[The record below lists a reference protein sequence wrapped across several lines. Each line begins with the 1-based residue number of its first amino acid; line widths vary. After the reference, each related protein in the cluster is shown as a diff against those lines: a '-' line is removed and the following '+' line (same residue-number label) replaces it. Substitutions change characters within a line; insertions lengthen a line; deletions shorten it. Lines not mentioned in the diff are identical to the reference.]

1 MATAEKLE
9 VRDDMVETAVG
20 QLSLV
25 SAAMKMLLETCEREL
40 LAAAEEADP
49 GPMPKPRPEGVRRGT
64 GRAGGRPIRQ
74 RLRAR

>member
-9 VRDDMVETAVG
+9 TQDDLIETAVG

-25 SAAMKMLLETCEREL
+25 SAAMKMMLEACEREL

-49 GPMPKPRPEGVRRGT
+49 GPEPARDWARTGSRRD
-64 GRAGGRPIRQ
+64 GGRSIRR

>member
-1 MATAEKLE
+1 MATAEKIE
-9 VRDDMVETAVG
+9 AQDDLIETAVG

-25 SAAMKMLLETCEREL
+25 SAAMKMMLEACEREL

-49 GPMPKPRPEGVRRGT
+49 GPKPTLDWARTGS
-64 GRAGGRPIRQ
+64 GRAGGRLIRR